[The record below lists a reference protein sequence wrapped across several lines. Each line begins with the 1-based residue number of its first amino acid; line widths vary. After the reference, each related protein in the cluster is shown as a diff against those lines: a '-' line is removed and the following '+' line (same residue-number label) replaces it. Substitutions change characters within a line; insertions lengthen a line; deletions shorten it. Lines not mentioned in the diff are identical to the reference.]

1 MTDDCGRQ
9 RIDPHD
15 GPLLSK
21 HVLIVDDGE
30 LLRRSLS
37 FHLEQ
42 AGYWAKHADFLL
54 CDRLTGRPRLII
66 ELDDSSHKQ
75 RRRRERDAFLDLLCA
90 SAGLPILHQPVRMA
104 YDTKDLRQSIIDT
117 ITDPKTDPKD
127 S

>member
-21 HVLIVDDGE
+21 HALIV
-30 LLRRSLS
+30 
-37 FHLEQ
+37 
-42 AGYWAKHADFLL
+42 
-54 CDRLTGRPRLII
+54 
-66 ELDDSSHKQ
+66 ELDDASHKQ
-75 RRRRERDAFLDLLCA
+75 RRRRERDAFLDRLCKD
-90 SAGLPILHQPVRMA
+90 AGLPILHQPAQMA

-117 ITDPKTDPKD
+117 ITDPKSDPKD